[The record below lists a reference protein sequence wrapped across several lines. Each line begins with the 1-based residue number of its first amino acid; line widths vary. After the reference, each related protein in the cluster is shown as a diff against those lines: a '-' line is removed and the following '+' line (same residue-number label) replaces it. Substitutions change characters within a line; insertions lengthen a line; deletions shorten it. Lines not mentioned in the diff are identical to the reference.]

1 MNRFL
6 IPLLLTF
13 LVILTLWIGRTKRE
27 DPKPQTL
34 PKEVKP
40 QVDFQMTVFADKLG
54 GPRDLEFSPEG
65 ILLVSIPTQGKVV
78 ALPDK
83 KEVLGN
89 LIRPHGLAFY
99 QGKLFVAE
107 ETQVGRYS
115 WDKTSRSA
123 TLEKIIL
130 QLPQGGRHS
139 TRTIVFNKKG
149 EMFVSIGSSCDVCFE
164 THPFLATVI
173 VSDHDGNNPRVFAR
187 GLRNAVFMTLH
198 PQTDQVWVTEMGR
211 DFLGDDL
218 PPDEINILL
227 REGDYGWPNCFGNR
241 IHDTKFDPQPRQE
254 RPCEAT
260 IPPVFEIQAH
270 SAPLGLT
277 FDQNG
282 DLLVAYHGSWNRS
295 SPVGY
300 KIVKLDVERGK
311 ILKEED
317 LVTSF
322 LKDGQVL
329 GRPVD
334 LIFDQDGRL
343 FVSDDKAGVVYQV
356 TR

>member
-6 IPLLLTF
+6 IPLLLTS
-13 LVILTLWIGRTKRE
+13 LVILTLWISRIKRE
-27 DPKPQTL
+27 DPKPQVS
-34 PKEVKP
+34 PREVKVQP
-40 QVDFQMTVFADKLG
+40 DSQLTVFADKLG
-54 GPRDLEFSPEG
+54 SPRDLEFSPEG
-65 ILLVSIPTQGKVV
+65 ILLVSIPNQGKVV

-83 KEVLGN
+83 KNVLTN
-89 LIRPHGLAFY
+89 LTRPHGLAFY

-107 ETQVGRYS
+107 ETQVARYS

-123 TLEKIIL
+123 TLEKVIL
-130 QLPQGGRHS
+130 KLPQGGRHF
-139 TRTIVFNKKG
+139 TRTIVFNRQG
-149 EMFVSIGSSCDVCFE
+149 EMFVSIGSSCDVCRE

-173 VSDHDGNNPRVFAR
+173 ISDREGTNPRVFAK
-187 GLRNAVFMTLH
+187 GLRNAVFMSLN
-198 PQTDQVWVTEMGR
+198 PNSDQVWATEMGR

-218 PPDEINILL
+218 PPDEINILKK
-227 REGDYGWPNCFGNR
+227 GDYGWPNCFGDKVPDKRFN
-241 IHDTKFDPQPRQE
+241 PQLSEVDCQNTQSP
-254 RPCEAT
+254 A
-260 IPPVFEIQAH
+260 FNIQAH

-295 SPVGY
+295 TPVGY
-300 KIVKLDVERGK
+300 KIVRLDVEGEK

-317 LVTSF
+317 LITSF

-334 LIFDQDGRL
+334 LIFDKDGNL
-343 FVSDDKAGVVYQV
+343 FISDDKAGMVYKV
-356 TR
+356 IR